1 MIAMGLGY
9 GEGEC
14 FKLRN
19 AMDQTL
25 RVVQK
30 LFSRNLELC
39 LFKGG
44 RLMRSDGGSAE
55 VGVINADN
63 WLVAGGRL
71 EC

>member
-30 LFSRNLELC
+30 LFSRNLELF

-44 RLMRSDGGSAE
+44 RLMRMM
-55 VGVINADN
+55 VGV
-63 WLVAGGRL
+63 LRL
-71 EC
+71 E